1 MAKFVQLNH
10 STTHAGV
17 ERLQNA
23 ASFFS
28 SLGARVQR
36 PQSLATMLT
45 MALVAAV
52 LVAAEQ
58 LIDTITEGHLL
69 VVWLGMWAVGFAAL
83 GLLSRPVARLA
94 QIMRH
99 AGVAWAQKRRLAAQ
113 DEAMWNLALTDA
125 RVMADIRAAMAAARS
140 D

>member
-1 MAKFVQLNH
+1 MTKFVQLNLP
-10 STTHAGV
+10 TTHAGV

-28 SLGARVQR
+28 SLSARVQR
-36 PQSLATMLT
+36 PRNLATMLT
-45 MALVAAV
+45 MACVAAV

-69 VVWLGMWAVGFAAL
+69 AAWLSLWAVGFAAL
-83 GLLSRPVARLA
+83 GLLNRPAVRFA
-94 QIMRH
+94 QTLRH
-99 AGVAWAQKRRLAAQ
+99 AGAAWAQKRRLAAQ
-113 DEAMWNLALTDA
+113 DEKMWKLALTDA
-125 RVMADIRAAMAAARS
+125 RVMADILAAMAAARS